1 MFKSVKKKRDDFL
14 FKWNRRRYS
23 YRMGWYYS
31 MLSMV
36 SGLVIMIS
44 FILFF
49 LLKMNNCTGR
59 RCGVFRTF
67 SCSPTSVSLFS
78 SAFISLGSIYSI
90 KSAFSYMLSR
100 LLYSFANYRT
110 TDFMAL
116 GKFASILGALVKHI
130 PFIIAICTI
139 CNGIICLTGIIYILL
154 GLCGNSYSPAAQ
166 IMVDNCRLY
175 FSNCENPT
183 ISSIMDCND
192 PSQLVSS
199 PFLQLRCL
207 PGSSEICKYSQ
218 ELKSGTNPCTREMLK
233 AYLISTGDK
242 EIIGELE
249 NQPSRNLLANKST
262 QEGSTGA
269 RQEKALQRKLSSTYI
284 STLQGVTNREL
295 LDLYLV
301 PTSPSDQSELISSY
315 GLSDLYA
322 AARVWIAVACYT
334 YVSTTILFFFV
345 KYFSPQDSCFSFV
358 RKPNEL
364 FLLKILNVFTPW
376 Q

>member
-1 MFKSVKKKRDDFL
+1 MFKSIKKRRDAFL

-36 SGLVIMIS
+36 SGLVILIS

-49 LLKMNNCTGR
+49 LLKMNGCTGR

-67 SCSPTSVSLFS
+67 SCSPTSVSLIS

-130 PFIIAICTI
+130 PFVIAVCTI
-139 CNGIICLTGIIYILL
+139 CNGIICLMGIIYILL
-154 GLCGNSYSPAAQ
+154 GLCGNPYSPAAQ
-166 IMVDNCRLY
+166 IIVDNCRLY

-218 ELKSGTNPCTREMLK
+218 ELKSGTNPCTKEMLRT
-233 AYLISTGDK
+233 YLISTGDK
-242 EIIGELE
+242 EVIEELE
-249 NQPSRNLLANKST
+249 KHPARGLLADKSMRKEDT
-262 QEGSTGA
+262 DGDQASE
-269 RQEKALQRKLSSTYI
+269 RKLSSTYI
-284 STLQGVTNREL
+284 STLQGVNNREL
-295 LDLYLV
+295 LDLYLI